1 MPLSR
6 ARFMPVAQL
15 KHHLW
20 AAQWILFPKLPAGAR
35 FGRIARKS
43 DCAGREPEPAGGR
56 NLFRRP
62 LPRHPDAHKLQ
73 LGARRRTG
81 HRARAHQ
88 RRSCA
93 DRIRPQR
100 PPGRADEPA
109 ERHQPDPLHR
119 PDLRPRDQPH
129 LLRRALLPSLLRPLP
144 HPRLVRS
151 PRTRPLR
158 LLENPQSLNLY
169 SYVLNNPVTSLDR
182 DGHVRTDDASN
193 LAAWAPMDEGMTMES
208 LFGDEFGFDALASI
222 DAQHAERDA
231 LLAAIAGIPM
241 SVRENVGDSVAD
253 SNSPDADDKSG
264 GFHEEGGL
272 WGANDAGA
280 TVVQRAV
287 PGKYAN
293 PDKTDRAEIN
303 LWNFKDPDHAQITSV
318 TGSWHVHPR
327 GVGETGR
334 YFVQGPS
341 GTDEHNRIGTIT
353 FVVGASSGRVYFYD
367 GSRVLHATSLKS

>member
-1 MPLSR
+1 
-6 ARFMPVAQL
+6 
-15 KHHLW
+15 
-20 AAQWILFPKLPAGAR
+20 
-35 FGRIARKS
+35 
-43 DCAGREPEPAGGR
+43 
-56 NLFRRP
+56 
-62 LPRHPDAHKLQ
+62 
-73 LGARRRTG
+73 
-81 HRARAHQ
+81 
-88 RRSCA
+88 
-93 DRIRPQR
+93 
-100 PPGRADEPA
+100 
-109 ERHQPDPLHR
+109 
-119 PDLRPRDQPH
+119 
-129 LLRRALLPSLLRPLP
+129 
-144 HPRLVRS
+144 
-151 PRTRPLR
+151 
-158 LLENPQSLNLY
+158 
-169 SYVLNNPVTSLDR
+169 
-182 DGHVRTDDASN
+182 
-193 LAAWAPMDEGMTMES
+193 MDEGMTMES

-367 GSRVLHATSLKS
+367 GSRVLHATSLKSFLGGGQ